1 MTGKDDDELST
12 KREMVKLLA
21 EDATGEQLDAA
32 INACIDNRLDDA
44 QCRTVLI
51 ETIYRSWC
59 VRVGKR
65 PRPPGSDFA
74 PTWEDVRRMFL
85 DVHASV
91 GVPQRL
97 PQPTSLDEKSQ
108 LQDMTAAMAP
118 SSVGFP
124 EPPPPP
130 TSSVEK
136 SQLQDVTPA
145 MAPSSVAFPEPPPQP
160 TSSDEKSQLQ
170 DMTAAMAPSSVAF
183 PEPPPQPTSSDEK
196 SAAPMRA
203 RLSLNWA
210 RARPIR

>member
-1 MTGKDDDELST
+1 MTDKEDDELST
-12 KREMVKLLA
+12 KREMVRLLA

-32 INACIDNRLDDA
+32 INACIDNRLNDA
-44 QCRTVLI
+44 ERRTVLI

-85 DVHASV
+85 DIHASV
-91 GVPQRL
+91 GVPQPP
-97 PQPTSLDEKSQ
+97 PQLTSSDEESQ
-108 LQDMTAAMAP
+108 LQDMTAVMAP

-124 EPPPPP
+124 EPPP
-130 TSSVEK
+130 
-136 SQLQDVTPA
+136 QL
-145 MAPSSVAFPEPPPQP
+145 
-160 TSSDEKSQLQ
+160 
-170 DMTAAMAPSSVAF
+170 
-183 PEPPPQPTSSDEK
+183 TSSDEK
-196 SAAPMRA
+196 SAAPVRA